1 MLACTQG
8 GKKSKDPIL
17 REDMMLQ
24 RRQRKPKKVENEEG
38 EDPLEQLISHASESA
53 FDQALAARLP
63 VGRHNPN
70 ERRNVRTN
78 RRKR

>member
-1 MLACTQG
+1 MQG

-24 RRQRKPKKVENEEG
+24 RRKHKPRKVEADEG
-38 EDPLEQLISHASESA
+38 VDPLEQLASRAPESA

-63 VGRHNPN
+63 IGRRNPN
-70 ERRNVRTN
+70 ERANVRTN